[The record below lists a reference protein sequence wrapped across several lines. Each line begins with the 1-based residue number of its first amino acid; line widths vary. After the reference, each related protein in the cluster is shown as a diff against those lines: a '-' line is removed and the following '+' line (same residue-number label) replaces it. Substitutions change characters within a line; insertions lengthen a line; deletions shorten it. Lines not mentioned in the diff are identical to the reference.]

1 MAPIFIPSYQEA
13 LQRAKIARLEERRNE
28 LCMRTFD
35 DIVKGRPSLKLLTPI
50 RRIADDYTF
59 GRFFEY
65 VKLTV
70 LGEASSALL
79 S

>member
-1 MAPIFIPSYQEA
+1 
-13 LQRAKIARLEERRNE
+13 
-28 LCMRTFD
+28 MRTFD

-50 RRIADDYTF
+50 RRTADDYTF